1 MDPLFEKAELME
13 YKIASYD
20 LSRSQDDVEDCTLR
34 SYKRYDDTMARIP
47 ESISSELACKAGC
60 SYCCYFKVEVRAHEL
75 FLIKRYLK
83 NTPLHHDINIFLKSA
98 RSNSESI
105 RTLSRT
111 EHFGTNFKCPFLI
124 ENRCRIY
131 PVRPYACRNFHATN
145 PYNCK
150 LSYENPTN
158 LSIPDSFIPELHS
171 VGSGHKSGYEKAL
184 EKRGFDM
191 RVYDMNT
198 AFIELYAE
206 DSSRKRYLKGKRSF
220 LNAILVDVK
229 EILDK

>member
-1 MDPLFEKAELME
+1 MILWP
-13 YKIASYD
+13 
-20 LSRSQDDVEDCTLR
+20 
-34 SYKRYDDTMARIP
+34 DTGVL
-47 ESISSELACKAGC
+47 SSELACKAGC

-111 EHFGTNFKCPFLI
+111 EHFGTNFKCPFLMKTDVGYI
-124 ENRCRIY
+124 RFAPMPAEIFMR
-131 PVRPYACRNFHATN
+131 TN

-206 DSSRKRYLKGKRSF
+206 DSSRKSYLKGKRSF

-229 EILDK
+229 EILEK